1 MKKDLAVNSKI
12 CYNTHMTT
20 KQIKWAAS
28 HDWFTYAK
36 LAQGV
41 VYVRDYNEK
50 NEAFER
56 EFTDF
61 SRLREWAGY

>member
-1 MKKDLAVNSKI
+1 
-12 CYNTHMTT
+12 MTPQ
-20 KQIKWAAS
+20 QIKWAAS

-56 EFTDF
+56 EFTNF